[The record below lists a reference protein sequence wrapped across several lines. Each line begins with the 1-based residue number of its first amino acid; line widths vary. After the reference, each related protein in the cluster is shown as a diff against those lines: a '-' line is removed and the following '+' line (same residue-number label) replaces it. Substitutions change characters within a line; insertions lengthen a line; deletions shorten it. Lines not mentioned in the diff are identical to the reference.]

1 MVKSK
6 LKIKSIFMPLL
17 LVVALVLL
25 ASATLVL
32 GISTLPKEQY
42 ISELT
47 NIDPIATYE
56 KTYCEELMS
65 YKLDK
70 NYICS
75 FTKEL
80 YDFSGA
86 ANYMLCYDENLNWYA
101 IINRESGDVL
111 ERKESTSPYND
122 YLQSICYYLGYGNYF
137 YLEGDRIISILDE
150 TLIFDVNNLPVA
162 LVEDSIK
169 LNEKAISE
177 GTFKSRNE
185 IETFVKEQESSVI
198 SLCGASN
205 RNKTH
210 YCDNLLYFLGMCDV
224 MVPKCVALSLSN
236 GVVTAGIGCAE
247 FTRYN
252 GAAYDDIIFP
262 INTSGT
268 CGVVSAA
275 MLLQYFE
282 RNRIINTVPNSIY
295 NNSNTSFVPSGAW
308 TYMGYSGIE
317 NLVAQKVHNEINAYH
332 NEVMGGS
339 TYVSIK
345 DALNDYFS
353 NNGIYGISATSSIL
367 DASIKSTINNGDPV
381 VVFIGGDYGYSAYIN
396 SSNSYH
402 EEYISSHA
410 MLAFGYTTGLFG
422 IVDEYICN
430 KGWTDS
436 TNSEFTYG
444 VTYISRLGVVGNV
457 RLLY

>member
-205 RNKTH
+205 RSNTV
-210 YCDNLLYFLGMCDV
+210 YCDNTWYFVTLINAYMERYVYG
-224 MVPKCVALSLSN
+224 SLD
-236 GVVTAGIGCAE
+236 GVSKQMGVYS
-247 FTRYN
+247 FTDYYGDN
-252 GAAYDDIIFP
+252 YDDLLFP
-262 INTSGT
+262 INFKGR
-268 CGVVSAA
+268 CGIVAA
-275 MLLQYFE
+275 TMLLQYYE
-282 RNRIINTVPNSIY
+282 RNGIVKVIPDSIYSNCYSSINRRYLNDDINNTV
-295 NNSNTSFVPSGAW
+295 
-308 TYMGYSGIE
+308 
-317 NLVAQKVHNEINAYH
+317 AQRINNEINARH
-332 NEVMGGS
+332 SEVSGGS

-345 DALNDYFS
+345 NAINAFCDDYGYY
-353 NNGIYGISATSSIL
+353 NLGATSSVT
-367 DASIKSTINNGDPV
+367 DVSVKSAINNGDPAI
-381 VVFIGGDYGYSAYIN
+381 VFTNTVAKGYAAYLNSSTYEQKDVDMHALLAYGYTKTWLGA
-396 SSNSYH
+396 
-402 EEYISSHA
+402 
-410 MLAFGYTTGLFG
+410 
-422 IVDEYICN
+422 VDEYICN
-430 KGWTDS
+430 AGWYEDYGNGY
-436 TNSEFTYG
+436 TNSIMFVSKYN
-444 VTYISRLGVVGNV
+444 IVGNV
-457 RLLY
+457 RFLY